1 MPPLATDMEATHTAT
16 GLLRELMDMAVLAI
30 MASAPQMLSP
40 DTAMDMEVMEGMAAM
55 DTVDMEAMVMARDLL
70 SPDMAMDIEDML
82 AMDTEAMEVTG
93 TMVNSGTSSI
103 TTTY

>member
-16 GLLRELMDMAVLAI
+16 GLLKELMDTAVLAI

-40 DTAMDMEVMEGMAAM
+40 DTAMDLEVMEGMAAM
-55 DTVDMEAMVMARDLL
+55 DTGDMEAMVMARDLL
-70 SPDMAMDIEDML
+70 SPDMAMDMEDML